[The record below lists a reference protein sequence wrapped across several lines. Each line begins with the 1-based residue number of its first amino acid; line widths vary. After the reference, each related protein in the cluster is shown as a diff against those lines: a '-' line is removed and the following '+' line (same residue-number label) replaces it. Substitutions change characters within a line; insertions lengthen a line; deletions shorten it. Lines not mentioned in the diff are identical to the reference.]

1 MINDKICAL
10 REKLNKSIIEGEDY
24 EIVYK
29 ISTELDDL
37 IASYYSQENSKED
50 THKSQSEKMMSII

>member
-10 REKLNKSIIEGEDY
+10 REKLNKSIIDGEDY
-24 EIVYK
+24 EIIYK

-37 IASYYSQENSKED
+37 IASYYRQEKDEKDMNQNQSKV
-50 THKSQSEKMMSII
+50 IIY